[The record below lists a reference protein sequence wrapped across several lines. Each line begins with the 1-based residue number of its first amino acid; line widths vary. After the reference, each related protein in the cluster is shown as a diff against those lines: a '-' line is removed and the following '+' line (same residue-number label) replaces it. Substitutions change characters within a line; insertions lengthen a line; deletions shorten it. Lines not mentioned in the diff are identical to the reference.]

1 MILANYGI
9 VSSSSGGA
17 INYDADALAFMTA
30 ASITDNTQKT
40 AVNSLVTDLK
50 TANIWSKMKALYPFV
65 GGSATSHKFNLKD
78 PRDLDAAFR
87 LSFVGGGTHS
97 ATGYFPN
104 GTTAYAN
111 TFIKPNLTLNST
123 NSHLSY
129 YSRTDS
135 SNQNMIGMQDDNV
148 GAAPHYIVA
157 NKTQDSYAISCTD
170 ANRVVVNASNT
181 QGFYVVSRESL
192 TSLKGYKQG
201 SLQGTNTA
209 TSLGKRGAINI
220 LIGAFNYRPPS
231 GSDSISYG
239 NKECSFSTIGDG
251 LTDSEVTALHNA
263 VQTFNTTLGRQV

>member
-1 MILANYGI
+1 MILASNGIIAGKGGI
-9 VSSSSGGA
+9 VFD
-17 INYDADALAFMTA
+17 IDAEAFIIA
-30 ASITDNTQKT
+30 AGITDTTQKN
-40 AVNSLVTDLK
+40 AVNQLVVDLK
-50 TANIWSKMKALYPFV
+50 ANSIYNKFKAIYPFL
-65 GGSATSHKFNLKD
+65 GGTASSHKFNLKD

-97 ATGYFPN
+97 ATGYLPN

-111 TFIKPNLTLNST
+111 TFIKPNLILNST
-123 NSHLSY
+123 DSHLSY

-181 QGFYVVSRESL
+181 QAYYIVSRESL